1 MLKWGVKIFFVILIT
16 IKNSFLV
23 AILMKAFKTNI

>member
-1 MLKWGVKIFFVILIT
+1 MGGQNIFCNFDNY
-16 IKNSFLV
+16 KNSFLV